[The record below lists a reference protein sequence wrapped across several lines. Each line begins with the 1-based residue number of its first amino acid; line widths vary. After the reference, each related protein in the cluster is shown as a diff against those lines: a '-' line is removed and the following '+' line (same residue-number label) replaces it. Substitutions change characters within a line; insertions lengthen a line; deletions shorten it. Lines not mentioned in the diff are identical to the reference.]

1 MTNMVCFLMCAKELM
16 ESEDDII
23 VSYGDIIYEESV
35 FEKILTAEDDISVI
49 VEDGWYEYWAERCGN
64 PLDDVETLMF
74 DDNDYFTEIGQKTT
88 ELVKV

>member
-1 MTNMVCFLMCAKELM
+1 MVCFLMCAKELM

>member
-1 MTNMVCFLMCAKELM
+1 M